1 MRRFLEKNLITDEVV
16 VLKAKKNF
24 LYLVMPILLFVV
36 LLAIAIVG
44 NVFVSKFLQERAV
57 EGSETI
63 FMILNILV
71 PIVIW
76 GLLVFFGV
84 IVLGGSLL
92 KFFFTNV
99 VLTNNRLICR
109 QIIGLRVKT
118 VSIPVD
124 KIDHIEISVGLV
136 GWIFRYYKL
145 SVVSVNGANQD
156 YRRRHGK
163 ETFVG
168 ISNALAFKKA
178 VIEAVEQK
186 AC

>member
-1 MRRFLEKNLITDEVV
+1 MKRFLAKNLITDEVV
-16 VLKAKKNF
+16 ILKAKKNF
-24 LYLVMPILLFVV
+24 LYLIMPILLFVI

-44 NVFVSKFLQERAV
+44 NVFASKFLQERAV
-57 EGSETI
+57 EGYETI
-63 FMILNILV
+63 FMILNILIPV
-71 PIVIW
+71 VIW
-76 GLLVFFGV
+76 GLFIFFGAV
-84 IVLGGSLL
+84 MLGGSLL
-92 KFFFTNV
+92 KFFFTNI

-109 QIIGLRVKT
+109 QLVGLRLRT
-118 VSIPVD
+118 ISIPVD
-124 KIDHIEISVGLV
+124 KIDHIEVSVGFV
-136 GWIFRYYKL
+136 GWILRYYKL

-156 YRRRHGK
+156 YKRRRGK